1 MIQHKRTLLILLSL
15 LATAAVVILASGLS
29 AVDLD
34 DGGQRL
40 PSLPR
45 EGQMENGAS
54 APSGFFNVAVRV
66 FFIVAGAV
74 FPFAVI
80 LYVVSSAARKRLL
93 RDVIALL
100 IVLLPLLLL
109 WRAEP
114 GTFEAVTEVQP
125 FQGTVEDLPP
135 TPEVADT
142 PEPRQWLIVL
152 ATIVVALVLASLV
165 VGVIWTIWRRRQR
178 PPTSMDRLA
187 QQAED
192 AIEAIQRGADLGD
205 TVTRCYFE
213 MMQVLKEE
221 RGLQRQSAMTP
232 REFEDRLEEAGVPTT
247 QVRRLTRL
255 FEEVRYG
262 DKHLG
267 AEEERQAVVS
277 LTSIVRY
284 CRGAS

>member
-1 MIQHKRTLLILLSL
+1 M
-15 LATAAVVILASGLS
+15 
-29 AVDLD
+29 
-34 DGGQRL
+34 
-40 PSLPR
+40 PSLR
-45 EGQMENGAS
+45 KEAQTENGTS
-54 APSGFFNVAVRV
+54 APSGLFNLAVRV
-66 FFIVAGAV
+66 LFVVAGAA

-80 LYVVSSAARKRLL
+80 LYVVSPAGRKRLL
-93 RDVIALL
+93 RDVIALF
-100 IVLLPLLLL
+100 IVLLPLFLLS
-109 WRAEP
+109 RAEP
-114 GTFEAVTEVQP
+114 GTFEAVGEVQP
-125 FQGTVEDLPP
+125 LQGTVEDLPL

-142 PEPRQWLIVL
+142 PERRQWLIVL
-152 ATIVVALVLASLV
+152 VTIVVALVLSSSL
-165 VGVIWTIWRRRQR
+165 VGVIWAIWRRRQR
-178 PPTSMDRLA
+178 PRTYLDRLA

-213 MMQVLKEE
+213 MMQVLKQE

-232 REFEDRLEEAGVPTT
+232 REFEARLEEAGVPTT

-262 DKHLG
+262 HKHLG

-284 CRGAS
+284 CREAS